1 MALYR
6 VQSNGKAPLGLK
18 AGDEVV
24 TGGGTYRILG
34 VNSDGSY
41 RSALSNKY
49 QTTGSYRGAYGVPG
63 ASGASG
69 TQEGGSQ
76 LPRLPELTGG
86 TRQTQLQKPSAYSS
100 QWTKTLEGLY
110 DEISNRKAFSYDLG
124 TDPMYQQ
131 YRQQYQSLGRAA
143 MEDTMGKAAA
153 LTGGYGSSYSQAAGQ
168 QAYNAYLQSL
178 NEVVPELYSQARAQ
192 YTQAGSDLLS
202 RYQLALGR
210 EQADYEKYRD
220 AMQDYYSEL
229 ADARSREQY
238 EANLALQYAK
248 LQSSDYWNSRE
259 YEADRA
265 DAANAQYW
273 KQLTYADKQAAAA
286 EKAYQAQQKAAA
298 KAAGSGTKKKSTQK
312 LSSKSRGTTKTRT
325 SGGSRTD
332 LAR

>member
-6 VQSNGKAPLGLK
+6 VQSNGKAPLGLR

-49 QTTGSYRGAYGVPG
+49 QTTGSYRGTYGTP
-63 ASGASG
+63 GASG
-69 TQEGGSQ
+69 TQEGGAQ
-76 LPRLPELTGG
+76 LPKLTELTGG
-86 TRQTQLQKPSAYSS
+86 TRQTQPQKPGAYSS

-110 DEISNRKAFSYDLG
+110 DEITNRKAFSYDLG
-124 TDPMYQQ
+124 TDPMYRQ

-153 LTGGYGSSYSQAAGQ
+153 LTGGYGSSYAQAAGQ

-192 YTQAGSDLLS
+192 YTQEGNDLLS

-238 EANLALQYAK
+238 EADLALQYAK

-259 YEADRA
+259 YEADRT

-273 KQLTYADKQAAAA
+273 KQLAYADKQAAAA

-298 KAAGSGTKKKSTQK
+298 RAAGSGSKKKSSQK
-312 LSSKSRGTTKTRT
+312 LSSKSRGTAKTRT

>member
-49 QTTGSYRGAYGVPG
+49 QTTGSYRSTYGTPGVQRAENTGA
-63 ASGASG
+63 
-69 TQEGGSQ
+69 Q
-76 LPRLPELTGG
+76 LPKLTELTGG
-86 TRQTQLQKPSAYSS
+86 TRQTQVKKPGAYSS
-100 QWTKTLEGLY
+100 QWTKTVESLY
-110 DEISNRKAFSYDLG
+110 DEITNRKAFSYDLG

-131 YRQQYQSLGRAA
+131 YRQQYQKLGRAA
-143 MEDTMGKAAA
+143 MEDTMGKAAS
-153 LTGGYGSSYSQAAGQ
+153 LTGGYGSSYSQSTGQ

-192 YTQAGSDLLS
+192 YDQAGNDLLN
-202 RYQLALGR
+202 RYQLAQSR

-248 LQSSDYWNSRE
+248 LQSDNYWNSRE
-259 YEADRA
+259 YDADRA

-273 KQLTYADKQAAAA
+273 KQQAYADKQAAAA
-286 EKAYQAQQKAAA
+286 EKAYQAQQKAAS
-298 KAAGSGTKKKSTQK
+298 KSSGSGTKKKSTQK
-312 LSSKSRGTTKTRT
+312 LSSRSRGTAKTRT
-325 SGGSRTD
+325 GSGGRSTQLLER
-332 LAR
+332 